1 MNPPYLCTEKKR
13 KEGKGVE
20 GRQRK
25 ETGVE
30 EREVYRQVTRKPEH
44 LLYTETRE
52 PGTSSQDTG

>member
-1 MNPPYLCTEKKR
+1 MCTEKKR